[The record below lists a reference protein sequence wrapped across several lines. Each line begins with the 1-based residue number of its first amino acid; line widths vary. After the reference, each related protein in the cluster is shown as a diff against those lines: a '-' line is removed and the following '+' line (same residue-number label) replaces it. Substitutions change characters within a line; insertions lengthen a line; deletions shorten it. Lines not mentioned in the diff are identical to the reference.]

1 MMVPRYKLYLLEIGT
16 GAIKAEG
23 QTRSLLL
30 TGCFAKA
37 NACVRSTSSMVIT
50 TPVSG

>member
-1 MMVPRYKLYLLEIGT
+1 MIPRYKRYLLEIGIGT
-16 GAIKAEG
+16 TKAESHI
-23 QTRSLLL
+23 RSLLL
-30 TGCFAKA
+30 TGCFVKA